1 MAERMIQEAQTA
13 DAELVRRTLKSDD
26 EAFRELVLRYQ
37 RLVFACA
44 YAITRNHADA
54 ADAAQEA
61 FIRLHRHLQQF
72 DSRRPLKP
80 YLLRIAA
87 NCSRNLVARRSRQ
100 DELAKSGPEVHPTGA
115 AARSP
120 ERKVVQRERHE
131 AIRQMI
137 NALPHT
143 LREVCSLFYLGECS
157 CKEVGAILGMGES
170 AVKVALHRAR
180 RRLLQHGIAE
190 LRAV

>member
-1 MAERMIQEAQTA
+1 MTQATETT
-13 DAELVRRTLKSDD
+13 DAELVRRTLDGED
-26 EAFRELVLRYQ
+26 QAFRELVLRYQ

-44 YAITRNHADA
+44 YAVTRNHADA

-61 FIRLHRHLQQF
+61 FIRLHRHLEQF
-72 DSRRPLKP
+72 DVRRPLKP

-87 NCSRNLVARRSRQ
+87 NCSRNVLARRTRQ
-100 DELAKSGPEVHPTGA
+100 AEITQVGANEHATAAPVHSPRAKVIQH
-115 AARSP
+115 
-120 ERKVVQRERHE
+120 ERHE
-131 AIRQMI
+131 AVRQMI
-137 NALPHT
+137 NGLPRT
-143 LREVCSLFYLGECS
+143 LREVCSLFYLAECS

>member
-1 MAERMIQEAQTA
+1 MTQAPETT
-13 DAELVRRTLKSDD
+13 DAELVRRAMEGDD
-26 EAFRELVLRYQ
+26 QAFRELVLRYQ

-54 ADAAQEA
+54 GDAAQEA
-61 FIRLHRHLQQF
+61 FIRLHRHLEQF
-72 DSRRPLKP
+72 DARRPLKP

-87 NCSRNLVARRSRQ
+87 NCSRNVLARRRRHNEITQSNV
-100 DELAKSGPEVHPTGA
+100 DSHA
-115 AARSP
+115 AAAPSHNARASII
-120 ERKVVQRERHE
+120 QRERHE
-131 AIRQMI
+131 AVRQMI
-137 NALPHT
+137 TGLPHT
-143 LREVCSLFYLGECS
+143 LREVCSLFYLAECS

-180 RRLLQHGIAE
+180 RRLLEHGIAE